1 MNVNDLYQT
10 IPEDQHG
17 NIAVSE
23 GAVTIT
29 QEKQA
34 PVVLLKKTA
43 ADNADLTDTDGKT
56 ADRAHLEK
64 SITTLKP
71 VAQVAAE
78 KAPG

>member
-34 PVVLLKKTA
+34 PVVLLKKTTD
-43 ADNADLTDTDGKT
+43 DNADLTDTAGKQ
-56 ADRAHLEK
+56 ADRAHLESK
-64 SITTLKP
+64 ITTLKS
-71 VAQVAAE
+71 VAAVNAA
-78 KAPG
+78 KMI